1 MTLEAR
7 LVSYDWD
14 NQFHSFQEA
23 TMKGSFKPLC
33 WTAQSTL
40 LPVSASLPN
49 VHIEVRFSLS
59 AFARS
64 ATYCWLILFLG
75 LVGLV
80 ENKIGF
86 IIYVISEVYGS
97 KDVPDELFKSSERF
111 RKPSEWYKGKQIK
124 L

>member
-40 LPVSASLPN
+40 LPVSA
-49 VHIEVRFSLS
+49 I
-59 AFARS
+59 
-64 ATYCWLILFLG
+64 
-75 LVGLV
+75 
-80 ENKIGF
+80 
-86 IIYVISEVYGS
+86 
-97 KDVPDELFKSSERF
+97 SSERSYRSTVFSFSF
-111 RKPSEWYKGKQIK
+111 REIRDLLLAYSLSGISRASRKQNWVHYLCYK
-124 L
+124 